1 MKHPLSLPS
10 PSELSASNRGRVLA
24 LCALVAAVV
33 FGLDLALPVGIAE
46 AIPYVLA
53 VLISLW
59 SPNKRD
65 TLWVAGACSLLTV
78 VGLILSPK
86 GGALWM
92 AEINRGLALFA
103 IWIVALLALKIK
115 ESDESVRGKSQILTG
130 ILTNMP
136 AVVFRMDESG
146 YIIQSV
152 GKGLQRIG
160 LKHVETAGRTAL
172 EPPAEVKARLECLQA
187 GQTVF
192 YESHG
197 SHRGSQWWFLNAVT
211 PDTVMGSGAI
221 AFGIDI
227 SDRKKM
233 ERRLA
238 AHHAVTEV
246 LAEAESP
253 KDALPHLLRAIGEGL
268 GWVTGAMWLVDHR
281 HDVLRCVEQ
290 WHVPSTDVE
299 AFARRTIEITFA
311 KGVGLPG
318 RVWEHGEPAWIEDVL
333 EDPNFP
339 RAPEAEKG
347 GLHAGFCFPIKIG
360 GRVWGAMEFFSPE
373 IQEPDEDL
381 LNMFAALGTQIGQ
394 FIERQKADQRL
405 AAHHA
410 VTLVLAET
418 ATLEHTVPN
427 LLRAICES
435 LRFEMG
441 AIWTLDRQ
449 GDVLRCAGVWHA
461 PDAEVTAF
469 ESRTQVI
476 ALARGIGLPGRA
488 WQTGKPAWIEDIVES
503 RGFPRAEDAAKGGLH
518 AGFCFPI
525 TISGGFWGVM
535 EFYSREIKEPD
546 QDLLKMFAALGSQIG
561 QFIGHKEST
570 PSHQGHEKSS
580 P

>member
-1 MKHPLSLPS
+1 MKNPMSLPS
-10 PSELSASNRGRVLA
+10 PSEVSVASRERVLA
-24 LCALVAAVV
+24 LSGVVAAIV
-33 FGLDLALPVGIAE
+33 FGLDLAMPAGIAE
-46 AIPYVLA
+46 AVPYVLA
-53 VLISLW
+53 VLISIW
-59 SPNKRD
+59 SPQKRD
-65 TLWVAGACSLLTV
+65 TLWVAGVCSVLTV
-78 VGLILSPK
+78 IGLFLSPK
-86 GGALWM
+86 GAALWM

-103 IWIVALLALKIK
+103 IWVVALLAQKIK
-115 ESDESVRGKSQILTG
+115 ESDESVQGKSQILTG

-146 YIIQSV
+146 YVTQSV

-172 EPPAEVKARLECLQA
+172 EPPAEIKTKIQQLKPGE
-187 GQTVF
+187 TIF

-197 SHRGSQWWFLNAVT
+197 SHHGSQWWFLNSVT

-227 SDRKKM
+227 TDRKKV

-238 AHHAVTEV
+238 AHHAVTDV
-246 LAEAESP
+246 LAEAQSH

-268 GWVTGAMWLVDHR
+268 GWVTGSMWLVDHR
-281 HDVLRCVEQ
+281 HDVLRCAEQ
-290 WHVPSTDVE
+290 WQMPSAEIE
-299 AFARRTIEITFA
+299 AFARRTREITFA

-318 RVWEHGEPAWIEDVL
+318 RVWETGEPAWIEDVV
-333 EDPNFP
+333 EDANFP
-339 RAPEAEKG
+339 RAPDAEKG

-373 IQEPDEDL
+373 VQEPDDEL

-394 FIERQKADQRL
+394 FIGRQNAEQRL

-410 VTLVLAET
+410 VTLVLAEPKP
-418 ATLEHTVPN
+418 LEQTIRS

-441 AIWTLDRQ
+441 AFWTLGRQ
-449 GDVLRCAGVWHA
+449 EDVLRCAGVWHA
-461 PDAEVTAF
+461 PGADVTAF
-469 ESRTQVI
+469 ESRTQAI
-476 ALARGIGLPGRA
+476 TLARGVGLPGRA
-488 WQTGKPAWIEDIVES
+488 WQSGKPAWIEDIVDTA
-503 RGFPRAEDAAKGGLH
+503 GFPRAEDAAKGGLH

-525 TISGGFWGVM
+525 TMSGQFWGVM

-546 QDLLKMFAALGSQIG
+546 QDLLRMFAALGSQIG
-561 QFIGHKEST
+561 QFIGHMESDAASRRNT
-570 PSHQGHEKSS
+570 KSS
-580 P
+580 N